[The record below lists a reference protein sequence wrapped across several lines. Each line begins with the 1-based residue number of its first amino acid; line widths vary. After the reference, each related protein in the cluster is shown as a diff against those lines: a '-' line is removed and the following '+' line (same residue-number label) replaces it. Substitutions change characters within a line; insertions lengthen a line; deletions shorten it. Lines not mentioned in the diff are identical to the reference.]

1 MLNKFI
7 HHHYG
12 YLTFAVLG
20 VLSIPISLYLFNAKE
35 FNYDIYLLVLPCII
49 AGITIF
55 IGSIISLVTE
65 KSYKKLNKIIQNS
78 LSAFALIIFINDFF
92 IPTKATALDG
102 TEINIIEPVLLT
114 LLESIVTLVI
124 LVFLV
129 MSLSRKRFTDFFIIV
144 SKYALTLL
152 LLFSIALI
160 YLTIFNTQNNNVVDN
175 YGHQFAQ
182 LKQVKK
188 KFPNI
193 YFIWLDGM
201 QSDFFIKGLNEHELS
216 EKFLGFTLF
225 KNNNSN
231 YLYSL
236 QSYQS
241 FMSGTLFKGGDY
253 KAWGQQDILRNTLKQ
268 QGYRFTS
275 YTMSNFVSPLDDV
288 SVTIEETFK
297 RSMQLKHPYFSD
309 FLQSW
314 LIRLA
319 PNFLANEAYSSG
331 KVLTDKIDFF
341 LNPVSDQPKIN
352 SIIDGMLPFTAPKTI
367 KKAIEDESLR
377 SFNNEFVLIHTI
389 LPHTPY
395 IFDTDCNYISPKSSE
410 KIIPHKRYYSQAV
423 CATKMAA
430 RLLENLV
437 KLNKYDGSIV
447 VIFGDHGS
455 GWSKLFNNNM
465 HKKNLALN
473 ANYSRWKKD
482 HVLMRASAMLMIK
495 TPNNNNP
502 LIISNKETQHI
513 DITPTI
519 LSLLALDNDQEFD
532 GRNIFS
538 DSHSKREKIITYYK
552 PTTYPDFDDA
562 EIYQIITD
570 EDNKLIDLQY
580 KDKFHSYFNKKR
592 VNQNLNN

>member
-55 IGSIISLVTE
+55 IGSIISLITE

-129 MSLSRKRFTDFFIIV
+129 MSLSRKRFTDFFIIA

-160 YLTIFNTQNNNVVDN
+160 YLTIFNTRNNNVVDD
-175 YGHQFAQ
+175 YGHQSTQ
-182 LKQVKK
+182 LMQVKK

-268 QGYRFTS
+268 QDYRFTS

-297 RSMQLKHPYFSD
+297 QSMQLKHPYFSD

-314 LIRLA
+314 LIRAA
-319 PNFLANEAYSSG
+319 PNFLANEAYSFG
-331 KVLTDKIDFF
+331 KLLTSKSEPF
-341 LNPVSDQPKIN
+341 IN
-352 SIIDGMLPFTAPKTI
+352 TINDGMLPFTAPKTV
-367 KKAIEDESLR
+367 KKAITDESKR
-377 SFNNEFVLIHTI
+377 NSNNEFVLIHTI
-389 LPHTPY
+389 LPHAPY
-395 IFDTDCNYISPKSSE
+395 VMDDKCHYQGVKYNAELKHYDRFYNQVLCAKKLTKNILDNLKLLDRYNKS
-410 KIIPHKRYYSQAV
+410 II
-423 CATKMAA
+423 
-430 RLLENLV
+430 
-437 KLNKYDGSIV
+437 

-455 GWSKLFNNNM
+455 GWTKLFGQGNQQENEILNSNYS
-465 HKKNLALN
+465 HWKKNQ
-473 ANYSRWKKD
+473 
-482 HVLMRASAMLMIK
+482 VLMRSSAMLMIK

-502 LIISNKETQHI
+502 LIMSNKETQHI

-538 DSHSKREKIITYYK
+538 DSHSKREKTITYYK

-562 EIYQIITD
+562 EIYQIITG

-580 KDKFHSYFNKKR
+580 KDKFHSYFDKKR
-592 VNQNLNN
+592 VNENLNN